1 MKPEKMRDMSKRYG
15 IPLRV
20 LRAYE
25 QWNLCT
31 NETQK
36 AGKETKTDLQT
47 DADLKNLSLVMT
59 LYELGFTEQEART
72 YLCLCLQGPQ
82 TVQQRR
88 RMLQMRRDALLQT
101 IHDLE
106 KLVARIDYL
115 RCGIVELSETNVDQ
129 KRGTI

>member
-20 LRAYE
+20 IRAYE
-25 QWNLCT
+25 QWNLCA
-31 NETQK
+31 NGTQK

-59 LYELGFTEQEART
+59 LYELGFTEQEA
-72 YLCLCLQGPQ
+72 PQ
-82 TVQQRR
+82 TAQQRR

>member
-1 MKPEKMRDMSKRYG
+1 MKPEKMRDISKRYG

-25 QWNLCT
+25 HWNLYA
-31 NETQK
+31 NGTQK
-36 AGKETKTDLQT
+36 AEKATKTDLHT

-88 RMLQMRRDALLQT
+88 RMLQMRRDVLLQT

-115 RCGIVELSETNVDQ
+115 RCEIIGFSH
-129 KRGTI
+129 GTKHV

>member
-1 MKPEKMRDMSKRYG
+1 MKPEKMRDISKRYG

-25 QWNLCT
+25 HWNLYA
-31 NETQK
+31 NGTQK
-36 AGKETKTDLQT
+36 AEKATKTDLQT

-82 TVQQRR
+82 TAQQRR

-106 KLVARIDYL
+106 KLVAHIDYL
-115 RCGIVELSETNVDQ
+115 RCEIIGFSH
-129 KRGTI
+129 GTKHV

>member
-59 LYELGFTEQEART
+59 LYELVFTEQEART

-106 KLVARIDYL
+106 KLVAHIDYL
-115 RCGIVELSETNVDQ
+115 RCEIIGFSH
-129 KRGTI
+129 GTKHV

>member
-20 LRAYE
+20 IRAYE
-25 QWNLCT
+25 QWNLCA
-31 NETQK
+31 NGTQN

-59 LYELGFTEQEART
+59 LYELGFTEQEAMS

-106 KLVARIDYL
+106 KLVAHIDYL
-115 RCGIVELSETNVDQ
+115 RCEIIGFSH
-129 KRGTI
+129 GTKHV